1 MKPENAVEVNHVSM
15 CFNLYQQKVDSLKEY
30 VIKAIKGQLYF
41 EEFWA
46 LQDVSFEIKRGESVA
61 LMGKKRMWKKYDVEN
76 DSRSLKTYQRQR

>member
-61 LMGKKRMWKKYDVEN
+61 LMGKTDVEKV
-76 DSRSLKTYQRQR
+76 RC